1 MVGLPSH
8 RYGCALFAGLLVLAS
23 CEGRPP
29 LPDPDP
35 GEFGLS
41 DTEDTDSE
49 GPGTEGDPLPDLGDG
64 GDTNEPEECFSVVDS
79 LLIDDNTHP
88 ESVSCVEHVLGDLV
102 IGPTTQLLDLSMLAS
117 LREVDGSL
125 FIGGNLSLTSLAGLD
140 SLEEVGWL
148 QLRRN
153 HNLSNLTGLDALTR
167 VDRLTIS
174 NNEGMTNLV
183 GLPTGLAPAL
193 LQVDKNDLLQT
204 LDGLPEFMPPSD
216 GQALHVE
223 VRENP
228 SLIQLGG
235 LSECCANQA
244 ISLVVADNDK
254 LSDLGGLE
262 SFTVMT
268 SLELYDNYGI
278 EDFDGLDQL
287 SAVGTLLVD
296 YDHCTWL
303 EQPKLHDFNG
313 AESLSSIDV
322 LHVEWAAQLV
332 SLEGLEGVT
341 SLDKLLLYNNASL
354 PQTEVEAFVAQVPP
368 TTFSDVCGTLGGDEC
383 SNEMCPMF

>member
-8 RYGCALFAGLLVLAS
+8 RHGCALFAGLLVLAS

-35 GEFGLS
+35 DEFGV
-41 DTEDTDSE
+41 TDSE
-49 GPGTEGDPLPDLGDG
+49 GTDSEGEEASDSAVPPDLGDG
-64 GDTNEPEECFSVVDS
+64 EDSSEPDECFSVVDS

-88 ESVSCVEHVLGDLV
+88 DSVSCVERVLGDLV

-140 SLEEVGWL
+140 SLEQVGWL

-153 HNLSNLTGLDALTR
+153 HNLSNLTGLDALVR

-183 GLPTGLAPAL
+183 GLPTGLAPARL
-193 LQVDKNDLLQT
+193 EVDKNDLLQT
-204 LDGLPEFMPPSD
+204 LDGLPQFSPPSD

-228 SLIQLGG
+228 SLIELGG
-235 LSECCANQA
+235 LSECCASQA

-254 LSDLGGLE
+254 LSNLGGLE
-262 SFTVMT
+262 GFTAMT

-287 SAVGTLLVD
+287 SAIGTLRVD
-296 YDHCTWL
+296 YDHCNWL
-303 EQPKLHDFNG
+303 EQPKLHDLNG
-313 AESLSSIDV
+313 AESLTSVDV
-322 LHVEWAAQLV
+322 LHIEWAAELV
-332 SLEGLEGVT
+332 SLEGLEGVM
-341 SLDKLLLYNNASL
+341 SLDKLLLYNDELL
-354 PQTEVEAFVAQVPP
+354 PQTAVEAFISQAQPP
-368 TTFSDVCGTLGGDEC
+368 IYDVCGTLGGSEC
-383 SNEMCPMF
+383 PDEMCPMF